1 MPNANP
7 KLKKENLLFI
17 FMIFCFIIGLVI
29 FAFKQYNSLFF
40 MICSQLYFI
49 IFGSINLIYT
59 IKSRNSPIKRKMSGY
74 LINEILVAIGY
85 YVLAIIYPFLFN
97 FIIDDSISVQQ
108 MLYFHLWDSL
118 TVHIFCWKIYLYF
131 AKRNNKKYNRE
142 MNYEQWKEHFLEKH
156 SETSE
161 FKKDTKRKLAHFYP
175 ALVIIGFYFLGDAL
189 ESFTTIYGIDSLT
202 FSKYWQLTIAIHF
215 LWVMNIADLFR
226 LNSFKKLGKFA
237 TRWFDD
243 SLRPS
248 ELETFAQGSIM
259 ILSWIPFFLA
269 DIQILLA
276 IVLIS
281 SISDGVTSIIGIKFG
296 KISIKGTKKKLEG
309 TIAGIITTYL
319 IIILINFI
327 LPFQG
332 LQSFEIHII
341 ALFAAIGFGL
351 VDIFGRKITD
361 NFLNPIVTGS
371 IIWILYY
378 LFI

>member
-1 MPNANP
+1 MANTNP
-7 KLKKENLLFI
+7 KLKKENLLSV
-17 FMIFCFIIGLVI
+17 FMILCFIIGFVI
-29 FAFKQYNSLFF
+29 FAFKQYDSLYF

-49 IFGSINLIYT
+49 IFGSINLFYT
-59 IKSRNSPIKRKMSGY
+59 IKSRKNKKKMSVY
-74 LINEILVAIGY
+74 IINEILVAIGY
-85 YVLAIIYPFLFN
+85 FVLAIIYPLLFN
-97 FIIDDSISVQQ
+97 FLVVSIRQ

-142 MNYEQWKEHFLEKH
+142 MNYDQWKEHFLDRY
-156 SETSE
+156 SGISE

-175 ALVIIGFYFLGDAL
+175 ALVIIGFYFLGNAL
-189 ESFTTIYGIDSLT
+189 ESFTTIYGINSLT
-202 FSKYWQLTIAIHF
+202 FSKYWQLSIAIHF
-215 LWVMNIADLFR
+215 LWMMNIADLFR

-237 TRWFDD
+237 LRWFDD

-269 DIQILLA
+269 DIQILMA

-281 SISDGVTSIIGIKFG
+281 SIGDGVTSIIGIKFG
-296 KISIKGTKKKLEG
+296 KISIKGTKKKWEG
-309 TIAGIITTYL
+309 TIAGMITTYL
-319 IIILINFI
+319 IVIIINLI

-332 LQSFEIHII
+332 LQGIEIYII
-341 ALFAAIGFGL
+341 ALVTAIGFGL

-361 NFLNPIVTGS
+361 NFLNPVVTGS
-371 IIWILYY
+371 IIWIL
-378 LFI
+378 LLIFQFF

>member
-1 MPNANP
+1 M
-7 KLKKENLLFI
+7 
-17 FMIFCFIIGLVI
+17 
-29 FAFKQYNSLFF
+29 
-40 MICSQLYFI
+40 
-49 IFGSINLIYT
+49 
-59 IKSRNSPIKRKMSGY
+59 KSRKNKKQMSGY

-85 YVLAIIYPFLFN
+85 FVLSVIYPFLFN
-97 FIIDDSISVQQ
+97 FVDISIRQ

-118 TVHIFCWKIYLYF
+118 TVHIFCWKIYLFF

-142 MNYEQWKEHFLEKH
+142 MNYEQWKEQFLEKY
-156 SETSE
+156 SKTSE
-161 FKKDTKRKLAHFYP
+161 FKKDMKRKLTHFYP
-175 ALVIIGFYFLGDAL
+175 ALIIIGFYILGNAL
-189 ESFTTIYGIDSLT
+189 ESFTTIYGINSLT
-202 FSKYWQLTIAIHF
+202 FSKYWQLAIAIHF
-215 LWVMNIADLFR
+215 LWMMNIADLFR
-226 LNSFKKLGKFA
+226 LNSFEKLGKFG
-237 TRWFDD
+237 TRWFED

-296 KISIKGTKKKLEG
+296 KIKIKGTKKKLEG

-319 IIILINFI
+319 IVIIINLI

-332 LQSFEIHII
+332 LQIFEIYLI

-351 VDIFGRKITD
+351 VDIFDRKITD
-361 NFLNPIVTGS
+361 NFLNPVVTGL
-371 IIWILYY
+371 IIWIMLGI
-378 LFI
+378 FQFF